1 MTPLDR
7 IGLSVA
13 DLDSQAAWDARTLGL
28 IPLVAEG
35 ATAVMPPGPSP
46 ASGVKVAFGADP
58 EGQSDRAARSTRPAR
73 DTGGEPMTGM
83 SLPGVSG
90 ELFVVTGATGGQ
102 GAQEALLLAA
112 QGADVVAADLRED
125 ASELLADA
133 SGLPGSISYRRLD
146 VTSEEDWGSL
156 AASLGGRVVKGLV
169 NNAGVTHRVRI
180 GAVERK
186 DWDRVLAVNVTG
198 AMLGIQALLP
208 LMRAGSSI
216 VNIGSAAG
224 VTGHYT
230 AAYTTSKWALRGLTH
245 SCVTELGPRG
255 IRVNI
260 VHPGYIRTD
269 MTASAPPAFLEANIV
284 IAPLHRGGEPEEV
297 ANVVVFLLSDA
308 AAYVTGAEVGVDGGQ
323 FLSGVATFLS
333 NAVRPQTS

>member
-1 MTPLDR
+1 MTEIL
-7 IGLSVA
+7 
-13 DLDSQAAWDARTLGL
+13 
-28 IPLVAEG
+28 
-35 ATAVMPPGPSP
+35 
-46 ASGVKVAFGADP
+46 
-58 EGQSDRAARSTRPAR
+58 
-73 DTGGEPMTGM
+73 
-83 SLPGVSG
+83 LPGIG
-90 ELFVVTGATGGQ
+90 GRLFVVTGAAGGQ
-102 GAQEALLLAA
+102 GAAEVLLLAS
-112 QGADVVAADLRED
+112 QGASVVAVDIRDEAPELTD
-125 ASELLADA
+125 AA
-133 SGLPGSISYRRLD
+133 SALPGTVTYRRLD
-146 VTSEEDWGSL
+146 VTDEADWAAL
-156 AASLGGRVVKGLV
+156 AASLAGRVLKGLV

-180 GAVERK
+180 GAVERA

-208 LMRAGSSI
+208 LMGAGSSI

-260 VHPGYIRTD
+260 VNPGYIRTE
-269 MTASAPPAFLEANIV
+269 MTASAPAAFLDANV
-284 IAPLHRGGEPEEV
+284 AIAPLHRGGEPDEV
-297 ANVVVFLLSDA
+297 ASVVVFLLSDA

-333 NAVRPQTS
+333 DAVRPQPS